1 MSKTL
6 IELQL
11 TVSTYVIVGI
21 ILKKTRIIN
30 DDAQKFLSEL
40 IISVLLPISVFVSF
54 LKTDL
59 MSLLDDMILIFLISL
74 ILEVSIYFI
83 SKKKPKIFNE
93 KETSI
98 YRYSVLVS
106 NGGLIGTPIM
116 EGLFGSEGVILCNIF
131 MIPTR
136 ILCYSLGE
144 ILFKKDT
151 GGNKQRFIK
160 SIVTNKVIIAMLI
173 ALFVRLSGILL
184 PEPIYNGLNNI
195 GKCLSPISLICI
207 GSMINFKC
215 FTDKQNNF
223 KILLICLLRLIIIP
237 VLTYTVCM
245 MCKLDF
251 IKTTTLVLLMGMPVG
266 TTAAS
271 FAKKYDSNVEF
282 ASAVVISTTLLSS
295 VTLVLLMRFIEFM
308 F

>member
-1 MSKTL
+1 MTNTL
-6 IELQL
+6 IDLQL
-11 TVSTYVIVGI
+11 TVLVYVIVGI
-21 ILKKTRIIN
+21 ILKKVKIIN
-30 DDAQKFLSEL
+30 DIAQEFLSEL
-40 IISVLLPISVFVSF
+40 IINILLPINVFVSF

-59 MSLLDDMILIFLISL
+59 VSLLDDMVLIFFISL
-74 ILEVSIYFI
+74 LLEVSIYLI
-83 SKKKPKIFNE
+83 SKKKLALFDE

-98 YRYSVLVS
+98 YRYGILVS

-131 MIPTR
+131 MITTR
-136 ILCYSLGE
+136 IICYSLGE
-144 ILFKKDT
+144 VLFRENTKKEKT
-151 GGNKQRFIK
+151 NFIK
-160 SIVTNKVIIAMLI
+160 SIITNKVIIAMII
-173 ALFVRLSGILL
+173 ALLIRFSGILL
-184 PEPIYNGLNNI
+184 LDPIYNGLNNI

-215 FTDKQNNF
+215 FTDKQNNI

-237 VLTYTVCM
+237 VLTYIVCM
-245 MCKLDF
+245 ICKLDF
-251 IKTTTLVLLMGMPVG
+251 VKTATLVLLMGMPVG

-271 FAKKYDSNVEF
+271 FAKMFNSNVEF

-295 VTLVLLMRFIEFM
+295 VTLVALMRFIELM